1 MSYEY
6 KINKKE
12 HIVINGM
19 EDYMKTLNKK
29 HHECPS
35 ESSFVDMKDKD
46 PNDLKNDK
54 NFIEKLEKMNFNV
67 PIDKRK
73 KIKKTNMMLWIS
85 DEFPM
90 KFKVKN

>member
-1 MSYEY
+1 
-6 KINKKE
+6 
-12 HIVINGM
+12 M

-29 HHECPS
+29 NHECPS
-35 ESSFVDMKDKD
+35 ENSLVEMKDKD
-46 PNDLKNDK
+46 SNDLKNDK

-90 KFKVKN
+90 KFKVKHQFKSNFH